1 MKKFIALLLALFTI
15 ASASILVK
23 GIDLADIEEHY
34 ITLDIKYG
42 FKSIQYYAYVNYGQ
56 DVIKYRDRI
65 VVDENGDN
73 RVFNSTIKVLNT
85 FYKNGWEIKTAITK
99 TSGGGNDNSSISS
112 DTYYILERRDDK

>member
-42 FKSIQYYAYVNYGQ
+42 FKSKQYYAYVNYGQ